1 MRIFHGQKTSKRP
14 AVNKTALCFE
24 KFEAEGLFVFH
35 IQLDVFFYISGLRK
49 PFSNKGLRAFFESNS
64 ITFC

>member
-24 KFEAEGLFVFH
+24 KFEAEGLFV
-35 IQLDVFFYISGLRK
+35 VR
-49 PFSNKGLRAFFESNS
+49 PAWANTRW
-64 ITFC
+64 